1 MTLFQMINLLQL
13 ALNINLKLK
22 KSGKY
27 SSMTKDM
34 ALSLIIYYSARGLL
48 DNRESKQLKR
58 LCDIVGLNVPPEE
71 TIEEMVTPLYLDE
84 EEGIKGIRS
93 KITKLIIKSPHV
105 EEKEKGIAF
114 THRFNEMVEIIYFGL
129 ANNVPLILEGMPG
142 QGKQLCINY
151 IAELLGYEIINIMIS
166 QSTKVEDLL
175 GKNIITKDKNKNI
188 KVILN
193 ETKLSKALKKQND
206 NNQK

>member
-13 ALNINLKLK
+13 AHNINLKLK

-48 DNRESKQLKR
+48 DNRELKQLKR

-105 EEKEKGIAF
+105 EEKEKGIVF
-114 THRFNEMVEIIYFGL
+114 THQFNEMVEIIYFGL

-175 GKNIITKDKNKNI
+175 GKNIITKEKNKNI
-188 KVILN
+188 KVI
-193 ETKLSKALKKQND
+193 
-206 NNQK
+206 